1 METNHDSVKALL
13 LACHGIDS
21 GHWFARCPAHD
32 GGFTSS
38 LEIRYEAGRLSL
50 NCMCGCTPKRIV
62 AAALRRVEEQFD
74 HTEGE
79 AA

>member
-13 LACHGIDS
+13 LACDGIDS

-38 LEIRYEAGRLSL
+38 LEIRYEGARLSL
-50 NCMCGCTPKRIV
+50 NCICGCSPQRIFDAV
-62 AAALRRVEEQFD
+62 QARIDRILCEEAAA
-74 HTEGE
+74 
-79 AA
+79 